1 MRNLRLKLGGIV
13 VLVAAIGGNAAAQDP
28 PPVADDPNAPKQ
40 PDAQPPATSEDE
52 PIQCP
57 APVAQA
63 GPTNAPPPN
72 YNQQPYNEQ
81 PSETHYHDWW
91 HETGFAISA
100 GGGASQFVG
109 TTMRDLTGT
118 AGDWTVRL
126 TLGTRSFIAG
136 EVSYIGSAQSIS
148 ALGLPTNSDL
158 IGNGAQ
164 AVLRLNGTVDYGVQ
178 PFIYGGAAWRHYSLH
193 ENGPNLSDVANS
205 TNALEVPLVVG
216 IAGYWNGV
224 MLDSRGEYRFGWT
237 NNDIVTTAN
246 GNSPN
251 MARWQA
257 TGNIG
262 YEF

>member
-81 PSETHYHDWW
+81 PAETHYHDWW

-148 ALGLPTNSDL
+148 ALGLPNNSDL

-193 ENGPNLSDVANS
+193 ESGPNLSDVANS
-205 TNALEVPLVVG
+205 TNALEVPLGVG

-224 MLDSRGEYRFGWT
+224 MLDARGEYRFGWT
-237 NNDIVTTAN
+237 NNDIVPTIN
-246 GNSPN
+246 GDSPK
-251 MARWQA
+251 MDRWQA